1 MSVCVVA
8 VTELDIFSR
17 LTTLTLSTASTAR
30 LGRQLRPSRASRLSY
45 LPVINLVQI
54 SRYGGGA
61 YYSQRVRKG
70 ITKEGLNSIN
80 IEVLESLLYKDS
92 KLEVLQDKW
101 YKDLTSGTITIKD
114 QLYTLKVTGNKRE
127 LIYQENKLVGTKPV
141 RFD

>member
-1 MSVCVVA
+1 MKN
-8 VTELDIFSR
+8 
-17 LTTLTLSTASTAR
+17 
-30 LGRQLRPSRASRLSY
+30 
-45 LPVINLVQI
+45 INL
-54 SRYGGGA
+54 
-61 YYSQRVRKG
+61 
-70 ITKEGLNSIN
+70 
-80 IEVLESLLYKDS
+80 EVLESPAALYKNS